1 MKTPQKIRAVVI
13 IFLAVCLFGNSGVT
27 AQSSRAGSGD
37 KPLYVV
43 VCGTPVGIRLKS
55 HGVIITGFM
64 GFMTDDNSYASPA
77 KDSGFSEGDRIVAIN
92 GIPVNSVDDMQAVLD
107 KLSTSS
113 AKVTIENSEGRSEK
127 TIRLCR
133 DSETKHYRM
142 GIWAKDTA
150 AGIGTLTFYSEE
162 CHMYGALGHAITDNG
177 TKYEISGGSLQ
188 KAEITGIKKGV
199 AGTPGELR
207 GYFNESSD
215 VIGNVSV
222 NCETGIYGSL
232 EEGTFLDASTEFCRL
247 AVANN
252 SEVHKGSAYIMT
264 SAIDGKLTQYD
275 IEITQI
281 NKGSSDG
288 TKSFNIKIVDKR
300 LLSVTGG
307 IVQGMSGS
315 PIIQDGKFAGAVT
328 HVMINDPQIGYG
340 IFAMSMID
348 TMYNSMTSDM
358 HENAGI
364 IKEAA

>member
-1 MKTPQKIRAVVI
+1 MDFR
-13 IFLAVCLFGNSGVT
+13 
-27 AQSSRAGSGD
+27 
-37 KPLYVV
+37 V
-43 VCGTPVGIRLKS
+43 VCNSKS
-55 HGVIITGFM
+55 
-64 GFMTDDNSYASPA
+64 A
-77 KDSGFSEGDRIVAIN
+77 
-92 GIPVNSVDDMQAVLD
+92 
-107 KLSTSS
+107 
-113 AKVTIENSEGRSEK
+113 
-127 TIRLCR
+127 
-133 DSETKHYRM
+133 
-142 GIWAKDTA
+142 
-150 AGIGTLTFYSEE
+150 
-162 CHMYGALGHAITDNG
+162 
-177 TKYEISGGSLQ
+177 
-188 KAEITGIKKGV
+188 
-199 AGTPGELR
+199 
-207 GYFNESSD
+207 
-215 VIGNVSV
+215 
-222 NCETGIYGSL
+222 
-232 EEGTFLDASTEFCRL
+232 EFCRS
-247 AVANN
+247 VKER
-252 SEVHKGSAYIMT
+252 SFFKGSAYIMT